1 MQGAATGDA
10 GETVQRTGDPLQ
22 VCPGTGSFLCLI
34 PGTENIIP
42 LNVNSWTGPVVL
54 RSLWTVWPLF
64 WNRDCD
70 VSAIIPDWIAM
81 PICSPKSGKIALS
94 PQCNCW
100 QSLWIGLRCLQAV
113 FNLGKM
119 PSFHNGTD
127 EVFTLETNCDVLA
140 VLFGTEWCLHNFY
153 SCGARC
159 IVVLNVK

>member
-1 MQGAATGDA
+1 MSILERALLYY
-10 GETVQRTGDPLQ
+10 DPYE
-22 VCPGTGSFLCLI
+22 LCDLCFGI
-34 PGTENIIP
+34 EIAMC
-42 LNVNSWTGPVVL
+42 
-54 RSLWTVWPLF
+54 R
-64 WNRDCD
+64 
-70 VSAIIPDWIAM
+70 AIIPDWIVM

-140 VLFGTEWCLHNFY
+140 VLFGTE
-153 SCGARC
+153 
-159 IVVLNVK
+159 